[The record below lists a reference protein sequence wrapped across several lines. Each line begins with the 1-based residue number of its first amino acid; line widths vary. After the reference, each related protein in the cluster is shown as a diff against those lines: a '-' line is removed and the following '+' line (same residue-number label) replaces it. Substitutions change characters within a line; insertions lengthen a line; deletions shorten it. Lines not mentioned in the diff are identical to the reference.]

1 MNIKEINSAIMH
13 GDVTNEELNSI
24 VDAVRFARAQLVIRN
39 KRALVVG
46 SRVKFIGTKAGT
58 VFGVVR
64 KINRK
69 LIIVDDPSNFR
80 SWKVPANMLEI
91 V

>member
-13 GDVTNEELNSI
+13 GNVTNEELNSI

-39 KRALVVG
+39 KRSLVVG
-46 SRVKFIGTKAGT
+46 CRVKFTGTRAGT
-58 VFGVVR
+58 VVGVVR

-69 LIIVDDPSNFR
+69 LIVVDDPVKFS